1 MPLGETDEDVEGTG
15 YRHISPELG
24 MLGSRHG
31 TVRPGSSW
39 RNPPRLAPVISCPS
53 CGKDNPEG
61 FTFCGF
67 CTTALAPQVAGGE
80 ERKTVTV
87 LFCDLVGSTTLAEGR
102 DPEDVR
108 AMLHPYH
115 ELLRGEIEGFGGTV
129 EKFIGDA
136 VMAVF
141 GAPVAHEDDAERAVR
156 AALRIFESLEDL
168 NTERDFDLS
177 VRIGVNTGEAV
188 VALGV
193 RPEQGEGMVSGDVVN
208 TAARLESG
216 APANGIAVGEDTYR
230 ATKDIFEFE
239 PLEPIHAKGKA
250 EPLEAWQAVAARA
263 RFGTDITRHHDTNLV
278 GREAERTLLESLLDR
293 SIRDASCQLV
303 TITGEPGVGKSRM
316 VYELLEV
323 VEDRPEL
330 VTWRQG
336 RCLPYG
342 EGITFWALGEIVKAE
357 AGILESDSRD
367 EVGVKLE
374 RALEAHAFDPAE
386 REWFKARL
394 APLVGGETTAAA
406 EREESFTAWL
416 RFLEGLADTGPATF
430 VFEDLHWADDAMLEF
445 LEHVADW
452 SEGVPMLIV
461 CTARPEL
468 SKQHPTWAAGLRNA
482 STVNLQPLSA
492 TETSRLVS
500 ELLDQAVLPV
510 EVQAP
515 IVERAGGNP
524 LYAEEFVRMLKDRGL
539 LVPRGRSWELAE
551 GAEIPF
557 PDSVH
562 GLIAARLDALPPE
575 RKSLLHDA
583 SVVGKVF
590 WAGALSAIEERP
602 EGELRQALHEL
613 TRQEFVRAARQPSME
628 GEAEYAFSHMV
639 VRDVAYSQIPRAA
652 RARKHQVA
660 ADWLE
665 ERAGERV
672 EDLADVLAYH
682 YVEAAELARASGG
695 DVGGLAEQA
704 LRFLVLSG
712 DRAANLDPTRAATSY
727 EQALQHAPAG
737 HPVRP
742 KILIGLA
749 NVEYLRARFGRA
761 RELLEEATPQL
772 QNAGDLAPAAEAKVH
787 LYRARRAIEPTGS
800 DLDLLDEAIS
810 DLEALPPGRAL
821 LTAYAYRAGRKA
833 LDGLFPE
840 AIVQASRA
848 ISLAEDV
855 NLPVAPDAF
864 RERGHAR
871 CFSGDLDG
879 LDDIRHGIELALE
892 QGLMGEAAYGHNDL
906 ALVLAQSSGPAEA
919 LIELEAGAS
928 FARRSGILEAAVFLE
943 QTTRPELLFDLGRW
957 DDVLRDTTGF
967 LANRGEDAQARLQ
980 CQIVICDMATWR
992 HDFVRASH
1000 AADEIAELVT
1010 DYGVNQA
1017 HAGLGAIAH
1026 MALATGDLQR
1036 AANVLQQLDGH
1047 PHVGKSYNFNI
1058 YLPELVRIAIE
1069 AVGVEFAQQLASD
1082 PPPSPLERARVAREM
1097 VMAEL
1102 AEARGELEDAAVLYS
1117 SAEQGW
1123 RVFSVPERAQALL
1136 GQGRCLMELGK
1147 PEAAS
1152 VLKDAREVFASLGAQ
1167 RFIPETDAL
1176 LERAMRLSS

>member
-1 MPLGETDEDVEGTG
+1 MRVC
-15 YRHISPELG
+15 
-24 MLGSRHG
+24 
-31 TVRPGSSW
+31 
-39 RNPPRLAPVISCPS
+39 AS
-53 CGKDNPEG
+53 CGEENPDKAK
-61 FTFCGF
+61 FCSECATPF
-67 CTTALAPQVAGGE
+67 AAVPTVDLHE
-80 ERKTVTV
+80 ERKVVSV

-156 AALRIFESLEDL
+156 AALRILESLEDL
-168 NTERDFDLS
+168 NAERGFDLS

-239 PLEPIHAKGKA
+239 PLEPIRAKGKA
-250 EPLEAWQAVAARA
+250 DPVEAWRAVAARA

-323 VEDRPEL
+323 VEDRSEL

-406 EREESFTAWL
+406 EREESFTAWR
-416 RFLEGLADTGPATF
+416 RFLEGIASSGPAVF

-452 SEGVPMLIV
+452 SEGVPILLV

-468 SKQHPTWAAGLRNA
+468 SKQHPTWAGGLRNA
-482 STVNLQPLSA
+482 STVNLQALSP
-492 TETSRLVS
+492 TETARLVS
-500 ELLDQAVLPV
+500 ELLDQAVIPV
-510 EVQAP
+510 EVHAP

-539 LVPRGRSWELAE
+539 LVHRGRSWELAE
-551 GAEIPF
+551 DADIPF

-575 RKSLLHDA
+575 RKAILHDA
-583 SVVGKVF
+583 SVIGKVF
-590 WAGALSAIEERP
+590 WAGALLAMEERP
-602 EGELRQALHEL
+602 EAELRQALHDL
-613 TRQEFVRAARQPSME
+613 ARQEFVRTARQTSME
-628 GEAEYAFSHMV
+628 GEAEHAFSHMV

-652 RARKHQVA
+652 RARKHQIA
-660 ADWLE
+660 AEWLE
-665 ERAGERV
+665 GRAGERV
-672 EDLADVLAYH
+672 EDLADVIAHH
-682 YVEAAELARASGG
+682 YVEATALVQAAGADAGELA
-695 DVGGLAEQA
+695 EHA
-704 LRFLVLSG
+704 LHFLVLSG
-712 DRAANLDPTRAATSY
+712 DRAANLDPPQAARAY
-727 EQALQHAPAG
+727 EQALQHAPSG
-737 HPVRP
+737 HPERP
-742 KILIGLA
+742 AILVKLA
-749 NVEYLRARFGRA
+749 QVEYSMARLGRA
-761 RELLEEATPQL
+761 RDLLVEAIGEFDS
-772 QNAGDLAPAAEAKVH
+772 AGDPTSTAEAKVL
-787 LYRARRAIEPTGS
+787 LYRTRRSTEPS
-800 DLDLLDEAIS
+800 QADLEFLDEAIS
-810 DLEALPPGRAL
+810 DLEGLPPGRAL
-821 LTAYAYRAGRKA
+821 LTAYAFRASWDTGN
-833 LDGLFPE
+833 GLLRE
-840 AIVQASRA
+840 AIEGTSKA
-848 ISLAEDV
+848 IALAEDLR
-855 NLPVAPDAF
+855 LPADPRAF

-871 CFSGDLDG
+871 FFSGDVDG
-879 LDDIRHGIELALE
+879 LDDTRRAIVLAKE
-892 QGLMGEAAYGHNDL
+892 QGLMSEAAYGHNDL
-906 ALVLAQSSGPAEA
+906 ALALMQSSGPAEA
-919 LIELEAGAS
+919 LRELDVGVS
-928 FARRSGILEAAVFLE
+928 LARRSGILEAAIFLE

-957 DDVLRDTTGF
+957 DDVFRDTAAF
-967 LANRGEDAQARLQ
+967 LADPGEDRQARVQ
-980 CQIVICDMATWR
+980 CQIVICGLASWR
-992 HDFVRASH
+992 HDFERASG
-1000 AADEIAELVT
+1000 AAEEIAAFL
-1010 DYGVNQA
+1010 DDDINAQSFIGGRN
-1017 HAGLGAIAH
+1017 AIANL
-1026 MALATGDLQR
+1026 ALATGDVQGAASLLQGSDWR
-1036 AANVLQQLDGH
+1036 PQVRE
-1047 PHVGKSYNFNI
+1047 SYNFTI
-1058 YLPELVRIAIE
+1058 YLPELVRTAIE
-1069 AVGVEFAQQLASD
+1069 AVDVEFARRLAGDVPS
-1082 PPPSPLERARVAREM
+1082 SPLERQRVAYAM
-1097 VMAEL
+1097 AQAEL
-1102 AEARGELEDAAVLYS
+1102 AEARGDHEDAAELYS

-1136 GQGRCLMELGK
+1136 GRGRCLLELRK
-1147 PEAAS
+1147 PEAVA
-1152 VLKDAREVFASLGAQ
+1152 VLKEAREVFASLGAQ
-1167 RFIPETDAL
+1167 LIIPETDAL